1 MAGQA
6 GSQEAGLERIK
17 SKEMTNQMQGRGT
30 DAVPQ
35 QRTKLRGDKNP
46 VSGGGINRP
55 TQGKMKGT

>member
-6 GSQEAGLERIK
+6 GGVGEGLARIA
-17 SKEMTNQMQGRGT
+17 SKETTNQMGGRGT

-35 QRTKLRGDKNP
+35 QRMKLRGDKNP
-46 VSGGGINRP
+46 ISGGGINRP

>member
-6 GSQEAGLERIK
+6 EGQEKGLSRI
-17 SKEMTNQMQGRGT
+17 SEKEMTNQMGGRGT

-35 QRTKLRGDKNP
+35 QRMKLRGDKNP
-46 VSGGGINRP
+46 VAGGGINRP